1 MRTATEKIFSGLHPQ
16 GLKKLPQWIETTPR
30 MKQFLFVALFL
41 SAGKIFPLSVQVS
54 FFLN

>member
-16 GLKKLPQWIETTPR
+16 GLKKLPQWIETTQR